1 MSLISHPKVQLS
13 YRLLLAIAGGF
24 CLTNLA
30 TAALP
35 GALAL
40 LGANKAGAFV
50 WLMLLSFVWYSLI
63 ILWVISTKRLARTS
77 LILLLLAA
85 GLLLSLAYIAAPADI
100 STNAEQ
106 AR

>member
-24 CLTNLA
+24 CLSILA
-30 TAALP
+30 TATVP
-35 GALAL
+35 GVLAL
-40 LGANKAGAFV
+40 MGANKAEAFV

-77 LILLLLAA
+77 LMLLLLAA
-85 GLLLSLAYIAAPADI
+85 GLYLSLVYTTPPAGV
-100 STNAEQ
+100 SSNAEQ
-106 AR
+106 TR